1 MKNKVLFITI
11 LLLIGLFIVFKPLSS
26 KKFYGFEYEDSFVSA
41 HVASQKNISKFIG
54 SYRTMGCETLEQ
66 GECMS
71 VSSYTGHYA
80 AYSIY
85 LFGIKKVFDIQKNY
99 LIHKVGNAVLF
110 IICFFFI
117 FFFYKDKF
125 SFFLL
130 FLGLIS
136 CLPTLYVFNSGLI
149 ENLSFTLGLFS
160 ILFLYKFKATEKNI
174 WFTFYLIVLIVLV
187 NVKRENLFFLT
198 TLIII
203 DPKKLVKSYMFW
215 LGVSLFLLSQIA
227 INPFFTEGLEATS
240 LGRSTFSF
248 DYFVFQFPTYF
259 ASFFRID
266 GFMIVLIIMFLLVKP
281 TKDSFIFL
289 GIWLLFIILYS
300 FHYRGQYAIAAGK
313 ITHFESFRYMFNT
326 IPLLI
331 GYFFFGTIKTSIN
344 KLYLLIIT
352 LVMSF
357 YLIYENTLVIEGFAS
372 EELTDY
378 HSINDKLNFLGSK
391 KENIVIHD
399 NFVLISMLNN
409 NSKNIDVHSANPK
422 DIKFIEGKEN
432 ILINRFKIINLDDF
446 KDQYTFKI
454 IDSLSTKG
462 ASAFSFERAFLKNVE
477 E

>member
-1 MKNKVLFITI
+1 MKNKVLYSTVI
-11 LLLIGLFIVFKPLSS
+11 LLIGLFIVFKPLSS

-41 HVASQKNISKFIG
+41 HVASQKNISKFID
-54 SYRTMGCETLEQ
+54 SYRTMGCETLEK
-66 GECMS
+66 GECKS

-80 AYSIY
+80 TYSIY
-85 LFGIKKVFDIQKNY
+85 LFGVKNVFDIQKNY

-125 SFFLL
+125 SFLLL

-136 CLPTLYVFNSGLI
+136 SLPTLYVFNSALI
-149 ENLSFTLGLFS
+149 ENLSFTVSLIS
-160 ILFLYKFKATEKNI
+160 ILFLYKFKASEKNI
-174 WFTFYLIVLIVLV
+174 WLTLYIIVLIILV
-187 NVKRENLFFLT
+187 NVKRENLIFLT

-203 DPKKLVKSYMFW
+203 DPKKLVKSYIFW
-215 LGVSLFLLSQIA
+215 LGASLFLLSQIA

-266 GFMIVLIIMFLLVKP
+266 GFLIVLIIMFFLTKP
-281 TKDSFIFL
+281 TKESFVFL
-289 GIWLLFIILYS
+289 GVWFLFIILYS

-326 IPLLI
+326 MPLLI
-331 GYFFFGTIKTSIN
+331 GYFLFGTTRTSIN
-344 KLYLLIIT
+344 KLYLLLVT
-352 LVMSF
+352 LVMCF

-378 HSINDKLNFLGSK
+378 HSVNDKLNSLGSEK
-391 KENIVIHD
+391 KNIVIHD

-409 NSKNIDVHSANPK
+409 SSKNIDVLSANSN
-422 DIKFIEGKEN
+422 DIKFIDGKEN
-432 ILINRFKIINLDDF
+432 ILINRFKIINLNDF
-446 KDQYTFKI
+446 KSQYTFQI

-462 ASAFSFERAFLKNVE
+462 ASVFSFERAFSKNVE